1 MRETSAWNT
10 HVHEYL
16 HSSSMMSG
24 PIHVVLSLHWSQA
37 LNQNS
42 CLKPTTTSQPLLVL
56 CMRKLIKQSSSQK
69 LYLFTR
75 CAYRMWKTSE
85 LFSVCFVLQVTEN
98 FLVLFFFLFFFVVIW
113 CVLERTS
120 ILSQSWNWNRD
131 MFWRDLTIQHLQPLK
146 TLSRFYVTKPNI
158 FL

>member
-1 MRETSAWNT
+1 
-10 HVHEYL
+10 
-16 HSSSMMSG
+16 
-24 PIHVVLSLHWSQA
+24 
-37 LNQNS
+37 
-42 CLKPTTTSQPLLVL
+42 
-56 CMRKLIKQSSSQK
+56 
-69 LYLFTR
+69 
-75 CAYRMWKTSE
+75 MWKTSE

-113 CVLERTS
+113 CVLECTS